1 MIRKLFVFAYV
12 AFSSIQAVGSPLFAY
27 STDIRLMSNIQ
38 RLGEIPNGFSV
49 FAWQWNEKA
58 LKLDTRFNNTQDPN
72 YFAPIGFIAQEV
84 QKVYPEAVTED
95 EFGYLRIDG
104 EALASKDQFIRWK
117 LTNTSMTLDG
127 RCVKVGQT
135 RFVLCF

>member
-1 MIRKLFVFAYV
+1 MIRTLIIIACLV
-12 AFSSIQAVGSPLFAY
+12 FSSVQAIGSPLFLY
-27 STDIRLMSNIQ
+27 STDINLMTNIQ
-38 RLGEIPNGFSV
+38 RLGEIRNGFSV

-58 LKLDTRFNNTQDPN
+58 LKLDPRFRNTQDSN

-84 QKVYPEAVTED
+84 QKVYPDAVTED

-104 EALASKDQFIRWK
+104 ETLASKDQFIRWK

-127 RCVKVGQT
+127 RCAKVKHTQ
-135 RFVLCF
+135 FVLCF